1 MTLLPT
7 PIDIKTGPVAL
18 AGKDILA
25 PLDLHLSEQRI
36 GIIGRNGSGKTTF
49 LRLLGGLIAA
59 QSGGVLIGGHD
70 PFKDRKAALRK
81 IGIMFQNPDRQILF
95 PLIEEELAFGL
106 TQLGLSKAEAKDR
119 VQKSLSRDGLSHWI
133 GQSTQALSQG
143 QRQYL
148 CLLAILMMEPET
160 ILLDEPFAALD
171 LPTRLQLSR
180 RLAALPQRLIFI
192 THEPA
197 TVYNADRL
205 LWIDSGNLIADGKPA
220 DILPRFEAE
229 MTRIAEESLC

>member
-1 MTLLPT
+1 MTLSPAA
-7 PIDIKTGPVAL
+7 IDVKTGPVAL

-25 PLDLHLSEQRI
+25 PLDLHLAEQRI

-59 QSGGVLIGGHD
+59 KAGGVSIAGRD
-70 PFKDRKAALRK
+70 PFKDRKAALRQ

-106 TQLGLSKAEAKDR
+106 TQLGLSKSQAA
-119 VQKSLSRDGLSHWI
+119 QKVTTTLTQEGRAHWI

-143 QRQYL
+143 QRQFL
-148 CLLAILMMEPET
+148 CLLSILLMEPET

-171 LPTRLQLSR
+171 LPTRIQLSR

-192 THEPA
+192 THEPQ
-197 TVYNADRL
+197 TVRNADRI
-205 LWIDSGNLIADGKPA
+205 LWIEGGKLMADGPPA
-220 DILPRFEAE
+220 EILPRFEAE
-229 MTRIAEESLC
+229 MARIAEDTLC